1 MYWCFAC
8 YALNPLSRGACVR
21 CGEPVE
27 GPADLSYDDR
37 LIWALGHPDGDRAV
51 VAAQTLASRRTRRAL
66 PALRG
71 AAVEESRDPFLAVA
85 ALRGAIPTIA
95 GTEELRGW
103 LEQLADDGSFMV
115 QAVAKQAIGDRG

>member
-8 YALNPLSRGACVR
+8 YALNPHPCGACVR

-27 GPADLSYDDR
+27 APTDLSYDER

-66 PALRG
+66 PALR
-71 AAVEESRDPFLAVA
+71 AAVEETRDPFLAVA
-85 ALRGAIPTIA
+85 ALRGAITIV
-95 GTEELRGW
+95 GTEELQDW
-103 LEQLADDGSFMV
+103 LEQLADGGSFMV
-115 QAVAKQAIGDRG
+115 QAVAKQAIGSRA